1 MLQSRDRIHRLG
13 LPENQYTKYYY
24 LMSDGNRANEG
35 FIDIQVYKRLKGKE
49 KIMLNAIDGE
59 LLLPE
64 VTDSYLDDVKNII
77 LKDTK

>member
-1 MLQSRDRIHRLG
+1 
-13 LPENQYTKYYY
+13 
-24 LMSDGNRANEG
+24 
-35 FIDIQVYKRLKGKE
+35 
-49 KIMLNAIDGE
+49 MLNAIDGE